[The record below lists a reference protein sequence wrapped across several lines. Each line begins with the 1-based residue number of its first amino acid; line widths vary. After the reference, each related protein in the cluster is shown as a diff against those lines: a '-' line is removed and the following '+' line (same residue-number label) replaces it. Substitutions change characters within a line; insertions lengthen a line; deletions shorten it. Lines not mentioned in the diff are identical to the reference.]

1 MRFAGHEAELDDG
14 EASDGCKNEAG
25 KAERPKVCL
34 HCERHKKVGDGACNG
49 EKRDELGKR
58 NAVMQKAQRD
68 ESGEQV
74 PGEVSFIPVER
85 HGGDGAPPFAAHDFR
100 GVGDA
105 CAVHLDDC
113 A

>member
-1 MRFAGHEAELDDG
+1 
-14 EASDGCKNEAG
+14 
-25 KAERPKVCL
+25 V
-34 HCERHKKVGDGACNG
+34 
-49 EKRDELGKR
+49 
-58 NAVMQKAQRD
+58 
-68 ESGEQV
+68 ES
-74 PGEVSFIPVER
+74 